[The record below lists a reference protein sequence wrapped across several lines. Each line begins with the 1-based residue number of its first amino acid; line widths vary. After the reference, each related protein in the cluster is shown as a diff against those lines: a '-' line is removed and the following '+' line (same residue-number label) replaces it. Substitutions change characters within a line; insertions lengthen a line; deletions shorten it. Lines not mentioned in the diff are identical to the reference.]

1 MKLSRLGLSPRQF
14 AAAFP
19 FHLVVDERLCVLQ
32 VGSVLRRLCPQL
44 TKGEPLG
51 AQFIVQRPV
60 LQRLDFETIHA
71 HGKSLFVLQ
80 HRDESL
86 RLRGEMVQQ
95 GRRLFFLGSPWVTQM
110 EDLTRL
116 GLSLRDFAVH
126 DPVTDLLLLLRAQ
139 HKALADAQK
148 LSTRLKEQQDSLRE
162 ATLAAQVAEHAS
174 RMKSQ
179 FLAVI
184 SHEIR
189 TPLNGVLGM
198 LDYLL
203 DGELSPQQR
212 ACAATALK
220 SSKTLLSILND
231 ILDFSKVE
239 AGKLALAHIDFSLRR
254 TVADAIELV
263 ALQASEKGLAI
274 NFELSPGVPEVLRGD
289 PARIRQVLVNF
300 LANAVKFTG
309 QGAVSVRVV
318 LIDESGSHASVR
330 VEVED
335 SGIGIAHDK
344 QQALFEP
351 FSQADASTT
360 REYAGTGLGLAICRK
375 LASLMGGEVGL
386 RSEPGRGSTFWMQV
400 PLEKGSAPV
409 SPRPVAPGSR
419 RRFAGHLLLGEDD
432 PVNQLVAQLHLTALG
447 LTVDV
452 VDNGRAA
459 VEAVQRTHYDLVLL
473 DLCMPGMDGL
483 QACHEIRERHGTE
496 LPIVIW
502 TASLQGA
509 DQQRYLTDGANAV
522 LGKPFEPEMLR
533 HTLATFLD
541 DPHAVAMVDFTPT
554 RH

>member
-1 MKLSRLGLSPRQF
+1 VTAPRLGLSPRQF

-19 FHLVVDERLCVLQ
+19 FHLVLDERLCVLQ
-32 VGSVLRRLCPQL
+32 VGAVLRRLCPQL
-44 TKGEPLG
+44 TKGEPLD
-51 AQFIVQRPV
+51 AQFTVQRPV
-60 LQRLDFETIHA
+60 LRRLDLDAIRQ

-80 HRDESL
+80 HREGPL

-116 GLSLRDFAVH
+116 ELSLRDFAVH

-139 HKALADAQK
+139 HKALADAQR
-148 LSTRLKEQQDSLRE
+148 LSTRLKQQQDSLRE

-179 FLAVI
+179 FMAVI

-198 LDYLL
+198 LEYLL
-203 DGELSPQQR
+203 AGELAPQQR

-220 SSKTLLSILND
+220 SSKTLLGILND

-254 TVADAIELV
+254 TVADAIEMV

-300 LANAVKFTG
+300 LANAVKFTA
-309 QGAVSVRVV
+309 QGAVGVRVV
-318 LIDESGSHASVR
+318 LMDECASHARVR

-335 SGIGIAHDK
+335 SGIGIPPDK

-360 REYAGTGLGLAICRK
+360 REYSGTGLGLAICRK

-400 PLEKGSAPV
+400 PLEKGSAPA
-409 SPRPVAPGSR
+409 SPQPPAPGSR
-419 RRFAGHLLLGEDD
+419 QRFAGHLLLGEDD

-483 QACHEIRERHGTE
+483 QACQAIRARHGAE

-509 DQQRYLTDGANAV
+509 DQQRFLTDGANAV
-522 LGKPFEPEMLR
+522 LCKPFEPEMLR

-541 DPHAVAMVDFTPT
+541 DPHSAAMADFAPT